1 MNAHDLLQHYKNV
14 RGRICAT
21 QQQRVTIP
29 EPPPPPPQPAPVQP
43 YQNKEP
49 DRLIFRDERKAVSME
64 NFLRWFQANKDRC
77 CAEIKLPK
85 EARAIVSK
93 IVKKHGLTI
102 DEAFCYSRVQFLSD
116 CRHEVWFALI
126 ANGFTYAET
135 GRMFSRDHTSVLHGS
150 IKWRQT
156 SGRQYSDYI
165 TNPASVARRLSLR
178 FRNVPKSKAHSEIFE
193 IVRGLGAVAAGSAG
207 GDLPEA
213 GKDHVGQQ
221 L

>member
-14 RGRICAT
+14 RGRISS
-21 QQQRVTIP
+21 QQAPKPVVIQP
-29 EPPPPPPQPAPVQP
+29 PPLPPPPAQP
-43 YQNKEP
+43 YQNREP

-64 NFLRWFQANKDRC
+64 NFLRWFQANQDRC

-93 IVKKHGLTI
+93 IVRKHGLTI
-102 DEAFCYSRVQFLSD
+102 DEAFCYSRVQFLSV

-126 ANGFTYAET
+126 SNGFTYAET

-150 IKWRQT
+150 IKWRET

-165 TNPASVARRLSLR
+165 TDPASVARRLSLR
-178 FRNVPKSKAHSEIFE
+178 FSNVPKSKAHAEVLAV
-193 IVRGLGAVAAGSAG
+193 VRRLGAVAAGVSG

-213 GKDHVGQQ
+213 GEDNVGQ
-221 L
+221 

>member
-1 MNAHDLLQHYKNV
+1 MNAQDLLQHYKNV
-14 RGRICAT
+14 RGRISSQQAPKPVVIQT
-21 QQQRVTIP
+21 QP
-29 EPPPPPPQPAPVQP
+29 KPPAPPPVQP

-64 NFLRWFQANKDRC
+64 NFLRWFEANKDRC

-93 IVKKHGLTI
+93 IVRKHGLTI

-150 IKWRQT
+150 IKWRET
-156 SGRQYSDYI
+156 SGRQYTDYI
-165 TNPASVARRLSLR
+165 ANPGAVARRLSLR
-178 FRNVPKSKAHSEIFE
+178 FSNVPKSQAHAEVLK
-193 IVRGLGAVAAGSAG
+193 IVRRLGAVAAGGAG
-207 GDLPEA
+207 GDLPEVSP
-213 GKDHVGQQ
+213 DHVG
-221 L
+221 